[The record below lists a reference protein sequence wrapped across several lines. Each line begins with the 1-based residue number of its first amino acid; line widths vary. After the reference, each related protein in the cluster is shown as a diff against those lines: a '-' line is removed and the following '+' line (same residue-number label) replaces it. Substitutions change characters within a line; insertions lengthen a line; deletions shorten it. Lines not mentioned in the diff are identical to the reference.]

1 MATLPIL
8 FLILCVFASE
18 AKIFRNLHAPPP
30 IDVPVGRATVPVW
43 ANITQR
49 VDHFNPVDK
58 RTWKMRYLYNDECF
72 VSGGP
77 IFIYLGGEWTITT
90 GNLMTGPIYDIA
102 CENGGYMFYTEHRYY
117 GESQPTSDWSSEN
130 LKYLSADQAL
140 ADIAYFIKY
149 QKENVQA
156 LQNSSVVA
164 IGGSY
169 SATLATWLR
178 IKYPHFVDIAYASSA
193 PLNAKED
200 FYEYHEVVNDN
211 LVLASSTCPTVIR
224 SAISEIET
232 MLESEEG
239 IATVSALFRTCQ
251 PINNTQPSRAFFF
264 NAIAEAFASLVQ
276 YSRPGDIES
285 ACFLIENTTGS
296 NPEKLASYV
305 NTQYT
310 GECMGLYNE
319 FLDVY
324 TSPNITADELRQWH
338 YQTCTE
344 YGWFQTSTS
353 NNQPLGNTFPLEM
366 FNQICK
372 DIFGLEYDEEVL
384 SVGVE
389 RTNAFNGADTP
400 EISRLISVHGS
411 VDPWH
416 AVGLLRDLHSTA
428 LTFVVQGSSHCAD
441 LRSASNSDSEQIR
454 QTKLTIRTTI
464 ARWLDEIKYGTSSGN
479 SLRTSVIT
487 IMATVICFIYNF

>member
-90 GNLMTGPIYDIA
+90 GRLMTGPIYDMA

-149 QKENVQA
+149 QKENIPA

-169 SATLATWLR
+169 SATLATWVR

-200 FYEYHEVVNDN
+200 FFGKFNYLIIY
-211 LVLASSTCPTVIR
+211 LLFY
-224 SAISEIET
+224 
-232 MLESEEG
+232 
-239 IATVSALFRTCQ
+239 FRTCQ
-251 PINNTQPSRAFFF
+251 PVNNTQPSRAFFF
-264 NAIAEAFASLVQ
+264 NTIAEVFAGLVQ
-276 YSRPGDIES
+276 YARPGEIES
-285 ACFLIENTTGS
+285 ACFQIENTTGS
-296 NPEKLASYV
+296 NAEKLASYIR
-305 NTQYT
+305 TEYI
-310 GECMGLYNE
+310 GECMGLYDE
-319 FLDVY
+319 FLQMY
-324 TSPNITADELRQWH
+324 TSPNITSDEYRQWY
-338 YQTCTE
+338 YQICTE

-353 NNQPLGNTFPLEM
+353 NNQPFGSTFPLELY
-366 FNQICK
+366 NQVCK
-372 DIFGLEYDEEVL
+372 DLFGVEYDEEVL

-389 RTNAFNGADTP
+389 RTNALYGADTP

-416 AVGLLRDLHSTA
+416 PMGVLRDLHSTA
-428 LTFVVQGSSHCAD
+428 LSFLVQGSSHCAD